1 MDKVKKSSDNI
12 TISLPRL
19 SSLNLSKLNLSTTL
33 LLLFVFAA
41 GLIIGSLYTKVQY
54 LEKNG
59 GPSVAGAAATTDAAP
74 AQQGAQPAPVTVT
87 IDQIKA
93 LFTDKNITFG
103 DVNNAANLIVEVA
116 DPSCPFCHVA
126 AGKNPELNTEMGS
139 QFTMVADGGSYL
151 APVPEIKK
159 LVDSGKAA
167 FVFLYTN
174 GHGNGEMGTKA
185 MYCAHETDDFWPV
198 HDKLMTNEGYDLLN
212 ETVKN
217 DKEKSGE
224 LAEFLSDATD
234 AVALKTCLDSGKYDE
249 KLQEDV
255 AAASSIGATATPGFF
270 INEKAFSGAYSWKDM
285 QSSVK

>member
-1 MDKVKKSSDNI
+1 MDKVKKASSDNI

-19 SSLNLSKLNLSTTL
+19 SSFNLSGFPLSTTFL
-33 LLLFVFAA
+33 FLFVFAA
-41 GLIIGSLYTKVQY
+41 GLVIGSLYTKVQY

-59 GPSVAGAAATTDAAP
+59 TAAP
-74 AQQGAQPAPVTVT
+74 ATVANNQAAQQGTQPTPVTVG

-103 DVNNAANLIVEVA
+103 DKNSKNLIVEVA

-126 AGKNPELNTEMGS
+126 AGKNPQLNTEMGS
-139 QFTMVADGGSYL
+139 QFTLVADGGSYL

-167 FVFLYTN
+167 FVFLYTP

-185 MYCAHETDDFWPV
+185 LYCAHETDTFWPV

-217 DKEKSGE
+217 DKTKSGE

-234 AVALKTCLDSGKYDE
+234 ASALKSCLDSGKYDE

-255 AAASSIGATATPGFF
+255 AAASAIGATATPGFY
-270 INEKAFSGAYSWKDM
+270 INEKMFSGAYSWSDM

>member
-1 MDKVKKSSDNI
+1 MDKVKKASSDNI

-19 SSLNLSKLNLSTTL
+19 SSLNLFKLNLSTTL

-41 GLIIGSLYTKVQY
+41 GLIIGSLYTKIQY

-59 GPSVAGAAATTDAAP
+59 TAAPAAAAPAQP

-87 IDQIKA
+87 LDQIKA

-103 DVNNAANLIVEVA
+103 DVKSAKNLIVEVA

-126 AGKNPELNTEMGS
+126 AGKNPQLNTEMGS
-139 QFTMVADGGSYL
+139 QFTLVADGGTYL

-167 FVFLYTN
+167 FVFLYTP

-185 MYCAHETDDFWPV
+185 LYCAYETDDFWPV

-234 AVALKTCLDSGKYDE
+234 SVTLKTCLDSGKYDE

-270 INEKAFSGAYSWKDM
+270 INEKAFSGAYSWTDM
-285 QSSVK
+285 QSFVK

>member
-1 MDKVKKSSDNI
+1 MDKPKKNSDNI

-19 SSLNLSKLNLSTTL
+19 SSLNLTTTL
-33 LLLFVFAA
+33 LFLFVFTL
-41 GLIIGSLYTKVQY
+41 GLVIGSLYTKVQY

-59 GPSVAGAAATTDAAP
+59 TPTVAGATTTTATAP
-74 AQQGAQPAPVTVT
+74 TQQGAQPTPVRVS
-87 IDQIKA
+87 IEQIKA

-103 DVNNAANLIVEVA
+103 DVNSAANLIVEVA

-126 AGKNPELNTEMGS
+126 AGKNPQLSTEMGS
-139 QFTMVADGGSYL
+139 QFTLVADGGSYL

-185 MYCAHETDDFWPV
+185 LYCAHETDDFWPV
-198 HDKLMTNEGYDLLN
+198 HDLLMTNEGYDLLN

-217 DKEKSGE
+217 DKTKSTE
-224 LAEFLSDATD
+224 LADFLSSTTDAT
-234 AVALKTCLDSGKYDE
+234 ALKACLDSGRYDK
-249 KLQEDV
+249 KLAEDSSL
-255 AAASSIGATATPGFF
+255 AAGVGATATPGFF
-270 INEKAFSGAYSWKDM
+270 INEKMFSGAYSWTDM